1 MKVIDSK
8 KTLDEKLI
16 MEADRQI
23 NLAKEMMDKYNIM
36 FDQAISI
43 IDKCSMIKEECEK
56 FDQVFGRIFYNSV
69 IEYGIIKGNNQ
80 ILFIK
85 PGQDGSLQGYKNKYY
100 NLAKYV
106 NEKYGF
112 TVICSNNP
120 YKKPYN
126 PIDDAYEVIKEY
138 IRKENYD
145 SFEIYYFGNSIGAL
159 LGARHL
165 YEYKEVKRALL
176 INPPMNISYHKTKDG
191 IVKFKGEKIAFVFG
205 SLDPSSKYVELLD
218 LIKDV
223 NLEYHLIEG
232 EDHNLSKNTVTLEN
246 LVDKYMM

>member
-1 MKVIDSK
+1 M
-8 KTLDEKLI
+8 EKDNNLI
-16 MEADRQI
+16 
-23 NLAKEMMDKYNIM
+23 YS
-36 FDQAISI
+36 FDFYFST
-43 IDKCSMIKEECEK
+43 K
-56 FDQVFGRIFYNSV
+56 FYNRV
-69 IEYGIIKGNNQ
+69 IQYGIIKGNNK
-80 ILFIK
+80 ILLIK
-85 PGQDGSLQGYKNKYY
+85 PGQDGSLLGYKNKYY

-120 YKKPYN
+120 YEKPFN
-126 PIDDAYEVIKEY
+126 PLKDAYDVIKEY
-138 IRKENYD
+138 VKEENYN

-165 YEYKEVKRALL
+165 HLYEEVKRALL

-191 IVKFKGEKIAFVFG
+191 IVKFKGEKMAFVFG

-218 LIKDV
+218 LIDND

-232 EDHNLSKNTVTLEN
+232 EDHNLSKNTVSLEY
-246 LVDKYMM
+246 LVDKCLIGNLDEVKK